1 MNLLQLCDHFGLNID
16 EIFLKFTGCACV
28 FCREIMA
35 KEIAMYNRLNS
46 IESLQNLDISTMV
59 IRKIFCFL
67 LKIDYSMF
75 SIDLSRDHNHRYFS

>member
-1 MNLLQLCDHFGLNID
+1 
-16 EIFLKFTGCACV
+16 
-28 FCREIMA
+28 MA